1 MERVIPPSNRWFA
14 YAITFGA
21 GALQIIAAVI
31 LSRVAFQSLAESDLK
46 LWFVMMAAMPF
57 VSLFELGANVVLPH
71 RFAQASYKPDAIN
84 TLMAN
89 FMAAVALVLSGVL
102 TLGIIVCITA
112 VWLELIHPTL
122 ATILIALGLA
132 AILRVLGNV
141 LQGGLYAMD
150 DNNYEKTIRIG
161 SVVAMF
167 ITGVTGLT
175 LGCGLYSM
183 PMAWTA
189 AALLSITLSLTRLR
203 KHWRIQFRGVHFHW
217 TAVKEMLASS
227 SRYVAIA
234 LPGQLV
240 FNATPFIIA
249 AQLPASFSISYGL
262 TQQLIAG
269 IALVAGLPITIIV
282 PRLAAQ
288 HRDSVAAAASTLLN
302 TTRNAALIAAC
313 CLVVVG
319 LNRFEILS
327 IWVGRPVHIDS
338 AFIAIY
344 FFAMFIEWQQT
355 ALTTAAMATGNFRF
369 VLITTASAIL
379 VVGTMPMFINWFGF
393 TGVPLAILTAQSLTC
408 HPHNYALALRI
419 YRIRF
424 LRYLSTLRSASIAAA
439 LIAAGYLLLDK
450 AGITGLWKLTTM
462 MLAGIAIAAT
472 LHTLSA
478 YTIKR
483 EMQ

>member
-1 MERVIPPSNRWFA
+1 MKWVTPSSNRWFT
-14 YAITFGA
+14 YSITFGA
-21 GALQIIAAVI
+21 GALQIISAVI
-31 LSRVAFQSLAESDLK
+31 LSRVAFQSLVESDLK

-71 RFAQASYKPDAIN
+71 RFAQASYKPDAIS
-84 TLMAN
+84 TLMAS
-89 FMAAVALVLSGVL
+89 FIAAVTLVLSGVL
-102 TLGIIVCITA
+102 TLGILACIATI
-112 VWLELIHPTL
+112 WLELIDPTL
-122 ATILIALGLA
+122 APLLIALALA
-132 AILRVLGNV
+132 AMLRVLGNV

-150 DNNYEKTIRIG
+150 DNNYEKIIRIG
-161 SVVAMF
+161 SVAAMF
-167 ITGVTGLT
+167 VTGATGLT

-183 PMAWTA
+183 PIAWA
-189 AALLSITLSLTRLR
+189 SAALVSITLSLSRLR
-203 KHWRIQFRGVHFHW
+203 KHWRLQVQGIQLHW
-217 TAVKEMLASS
+217 ATVKEMLASS
-227 SRYVAIA
+227 SRYIAIA
-234 LPGQLV
+234 LPGQFV

-262 TQQLIAG
+262 TQQLIVG

-288 HRDSVAAAASTLLN
+288 YRNSVTAASSTLLN

-313 CLVVVG
+313 CLVIVG

-369 VLITTASAIL
+369 VLVTTASAAL
-379 VVGTMPMFINWFGF
+379 VLGTMPVFISWFGF

-419 YRIRF
+419 YRISF
-424 LRYLSTLRSASIAAA
+424 LHYLGTLRSASVAAA
-439 LIAAGYLLLDK
+439 LIAAGYVLLDK
-450 AGITGLWKLTTM
+450 AGITGLWKLTAM
-462 MLAGIAIAAT
+462 MLTGIAIAAS
-472 LHTLSA
+472 LHALSA
-478 YTIKR
+478 YIIKR
-483 EMQ
+483 EMR